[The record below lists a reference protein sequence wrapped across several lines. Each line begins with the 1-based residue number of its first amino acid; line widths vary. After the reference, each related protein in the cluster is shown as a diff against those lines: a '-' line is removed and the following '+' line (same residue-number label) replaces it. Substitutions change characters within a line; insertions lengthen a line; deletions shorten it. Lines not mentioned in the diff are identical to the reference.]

1 MKSILI
7 FAYYSYKDPVFQSA
21 VLPYFI
27 DFPHK
32 DQYQFILLT
41 FEQERFKLTSSEK
54 KKLKKELSVHNILW
68 IDSKWHSG
76 NFKLLKKIYDL
87 TAGMIK
93 TVSLVRKYKVD
104 AIYSEGFPGAVISYY
119 VSRFTKRPHIVHT
132 FEPHTDYMVESGV
145 WKEADWEARKLR
157 RFESVVGKKSFALMT
172 ATQAMIDK
180 WKGKTGAQMFRVPS
194 CVDINHF
201 QFRWLDR
208 MAIRKKYNIGDN
220 EIVIVYLGKFGGMY
234 MEKEMFDFFKANHR
248 PVNIGSVFSGS

>member
-1 MKSILI
+1 
-7 FAYYSYKDPVFQSA
+7 
-21 VLPYFI
+21 
-27 DFPHK
+27 
-32 DQYQFILLT
+32 
-41 FEQERFKLTSSEK
+41 
-54 KKLKKELSVHNILW
+54 
-68 IDSKWHSG
+68 
-76 NFKLLKKIYDL
+76 
-87 TAGMIK
+87 MIK

-119 VSRFTKRPHIVHT
+119 VSRFTNRPHIVHT

-208 MAIRKKYNIGDN
+208 MTIRKKYNIGDN

-234 MEKEMFDFFKANHR
+234 MEKEMFDFFKETIALYNTGYAFR
-248 PVNIGSVFSGS
+248 FMI